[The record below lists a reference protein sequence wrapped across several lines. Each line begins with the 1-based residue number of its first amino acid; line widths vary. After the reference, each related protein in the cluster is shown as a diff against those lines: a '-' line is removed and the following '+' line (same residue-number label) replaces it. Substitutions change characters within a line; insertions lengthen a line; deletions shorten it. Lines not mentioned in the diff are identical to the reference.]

1 MAIKTIFFDWGGV
14 IADDPGDDFLRLL
27 LKKIGASNEQ
37 VEEIYEATM
46 KQFMKGFIT
55 EQEYWDILRK
65 EYGFTIHE
73 SISDDFKQWSGLR
86 RNQDIV
92 NFIEEIKTMDIRVA
106 LLTNVIE
113 PTYNVLSS
121 AGYYDQFEKV
131 IASCKV
137 GYAKPDK
144 EIYNLSL
151 KEMDATTETSLF
163 IDDKQRNIE
172 PAEAM
177 GFATVLAQDPHQII
191 RDIRAF
197 L

>member
-1 MAIKTIFFDWGGV
+1 MIKTVFFDWGGV

-46 KQFMKGFIT
+46 KQFMKGLIT
-55 EQEYWDILRK
+55 EQEYWDILRQ

-73 SISDDFKQWSGLR
+73 SISDDFKHWNGLK

-92 NFIEEIKTMDIRVA
+92 NLVEEIKAMGVRVA

-121 AGYYDQFEKV
+121 AGYYNQFEKV

-144 EIYNLSL
+144 EIYELSL
-151 KEMDATTETSLF
+151 SEMNAAPNTSLF
-163 IDDKQRNIE
+163 IDDKQRNLE
-172 PAEAM
+172 PAENM
-177 GFATVLAQDPHQII
+177 GFAIVLAQNPDQII
-191 RDIRAF
+191 RDIKAF